1 MSVLSCLSYRK
12 RPSLK
17 DSIGGRGDE
26 QTLFSALGERPPS
39 PERAA
44 RRAARGG
51 EPEDRAAVIAR
62 AFADASS
69 RARQG
74 LGKRWSLSAA
84 DGEKASVASAPVS
97 RASSASW
104 RGLEDGDEGDEGYS
118 VLSFALSSPGSLRSR
133 RGGPEG
139 RPESRLSLARSRL
152 DEADEG
158 SRGQTPLARSFSVP
172 PRPRSAASEEGG
184 PGDTHS
190 VGHRSYL
197 DPDLEAAIQ
206 EVLSYRP
213 LRARGCS
220 SPEADSGDDGRSV
233 RSMRSTRSVQSA
245 APLGAAD
252 RPLGSLRRSASA
264 LDVSRRAGRHRSS
277 SGSSEE
283 EEERKKKNAKKR
295 SKKAKKK
302 SKKKKKQQQSSSD
315 SGSSSDSSSD
325 SSSGSTSSYRSTS
338 SVKKGPKAVG
348 GEEPGHPGQGK
359 KEEKKRKK
367 KVDSLMMK
375 YLYRPESD

>member
-1 MSVLSCLSYRK
+1 VSVLSCLSYRK
-12 RPSLK
+12 RPGLK

-26 QTLFSALGERPPS
+26 QTLFSALSERAPS
-39 PERAA
+39 PERVA
-44 RRAARGG
+44 RRVARGG
-51 EPEDRAAVIAR
+51 EPEDRAAVIAQ

-97 RASSASW
+97 RASSTSW
-104 RGLEDGDEGDEGYS
+104 RGLEDGDEGDEGCS

-139 RPESRLSLARSRL
+139 RPESRLSVARSRL

-158 SRGQTPLARSFSVP
+158 SRGQPPLGRSFSVP

-184 PGDTHS
+184 PGDARP
-190 VGHRSYL
+190 VRHRSYL

-213 LRARGCS
+213 SRAGGCS

-233 RSMRSTRSVQSA
+233 RSVRSA

-252 RPLGSLRRSASA
+252 RPPGSLRRSASA
-264 LDVSRRAGRHRSS
+264 LDFSRRAGRHRSS

-283 EEERKKKNAKKR
+283 EEERKKKNAKKHAKKTKKR
-295 SKKAKKK
+295 SK
-302 SKKKKKQQQSSSD
+302 KKKKKQQSSSD
-315 SGSSSDSSSD
+315 SDSSSDSTSD

-338 SVKKGPKAVG
+338 SVKKGPRAAG
-348 GEEPGHPGQGK
+348 GEEPGRPGRGK
-359 KEEKKRKK
+359 KEEKQRKK
-367 KVDSLMMK
+367 QVDSLMMK

>member
-12 RPSLK
+12 RPGLK
-17 DSIGGRGDE
+17 DSIGGHGDE

-44 RRAARGG
+44 RRAARST

-69 RARQG
+69 WARQG
-74 LGKRWSLSAA
+74 LSKRWSLSAA
-84 DGEKASVASAPVS
+84 DGDKASVASAPVS

-104 RGLEDGDEGDEGYS
+104 RGMEDEEAGDERSS

-139 RPESRLSLARSRL
+139 RPESRLSLARSRME
-152 DEADEG
+152 EADEG
-158 SRGQTPLARSFSVP
+158 SRGQPPLGRSFSVP
-172 PRPRSAASEEGG
+172 PRPRSAASEEGS
-184 PGDTHS
+184 PRDARP

-213 LRARGCS
+213 ARARRCS
-220 SPEADSGDDGRSV
+220 SPDADSDDGRSV
-233 RSMRSTRSVQSA
+233 RSVRSA

-252 RPLGSLRRSASA
+252 PNPGSLRRSASA
-264 LDVSRRAGRHRSS
+264 LDFSRHHRHRSS
-277 SGSSEE
+277 SCSSEE
-283 EEERKKKNAKKR
+283 EEERKKKSSSKKR
-295 SKKAKKK
+295 SKKSKKR
-302 SKKKKKQQQSSSD
+302 SKKKKKQESSS
-315 SGSSSDSSSD
+315 SESDSSSD

-338 SVKKGPKAVG
+338 SVKKGPKAAG
-348 GEEPGHPGQGK
+348 GEEQGHPGRVK
-359 KEEKKRKK
+359 KEEKQRKK
-367 KVDSLMMK
+367 QVDSLMMK

>member
-12 RPSLK
+12 RPGLK
-17 DSIGGRGDE
+17 DSIGGHGDE

-39 PERAA
+39 PDRAA
-44 RRAARGG
+44 RRAARST

-62 AFADASS
+62 AFADASG

-84 DGEKASVASAPVS
+84 DGEKASIASAPVS

-104 RGLEDGDEGDEGYS
+104 RGMEDEEEGDERFS

-139 RPESRLSLARSRL
+139 RPESRLSLARSRME
-152 DEADEG
+152 EADEG
-158 SRGQTPLARSFSVP
+158 SRGQPPLGRSFSVP
-172 PRPRSAASEEGG
+172 PRPRSAASEEGS
-184 PGDTHS
+184 PRDARP

-213 LRARGCS
+213 PRARGCF
-220 SPEADSGDDGRSV
+220 SPEADSDDGRSV
-233 RSMRSTRSVQSA
+233 RSVRSVRSA

-252 RPLGSLRRSASA
+252 PNPGSLRRSASA
-264 LDVSRRAGRHRSS
+264 LDFSRHARRHRSS
-277 SGSSEE
+277 SSSSEE
-283 EEERKKKNAKKR
+283 EEERKKKSSSKKR

-302 SKKKKKQQQSSSD
+302 SKKKKKQQSSS
-315 SGSSSDSSSD
+315 SESDSSSD

-338 SVKKGPKAVG
+338 SVKKGPKAAG
-348 GEEPGHPGQGK
+348 GEEPGHPGRGK
-359 KEEKKRKK
+359 KEEKQRKK
-367 KVDSLMMK
+367 QVDSLMMK

>member
-12 RPSLK
+12 RPGLK

-26 QTLFSALGERPPS
+26 QTLFSALSERPPS
-39 PERAA
+39 PERPA
-44 RRAARGG
+44 RKAARGG
-51 EPEDRAAVIAR
+51 EAEDRAAVIAR
-62 AFADASS
+62 AFADASG

-104 RGLEDGDEGDEGYS
+104 RGLEDGDEGDEGCS

-152 DEADEG
+152 EEADEG
-158 SRGQTPLARSFSVP
+158 SRGQPPLGRSFSVP

-184 PGDTHS
+184 LGDARP

-213 LRARGCS
+213 PRAGGCS
-220 SPEADSGDDGRSV
+220 SPDADSGDDGRSV
-233 RSMRSTRSVQSA
+233 RSVRSA

-252 RPLGSLRRSASA
+252 RPPGSLRRSASA
-264 LDVSRRAGRHRSS
+264 LDFSRRASRHRSS

-283 EEERKKKNAKKR
+283 EEERKKKSAKKR
-295 SKKAKKK
+295 AKKAKKK
-302 SKKKKKQQQSSSD
+302 SKKKKKQQSSSD
-315 SGSSSDSSSD
+315 SDSSSD

-338 SVKKGPKAVG
+338 SVKKGPRAAG
-348 GEEPGHPGQGK
+348 GEEPGRPSRGK
-359 KEEKKRKK
+359 KEEKQRKK
-367 KVDSLMMK
+367 QVDSLMMK